1 MKNALHEELN
11 DIEALIKRVQGIHN
25 IYYIRTNSTYM
36 YVQRVGWIMNA
47 MNNSL
52 VDNSSGIRAE

>member
-1 MKNALHEELN
+1 
-11 DIEALIKRVQGIHN
+11 
-25 IYYIRTNSTYM
+25 M